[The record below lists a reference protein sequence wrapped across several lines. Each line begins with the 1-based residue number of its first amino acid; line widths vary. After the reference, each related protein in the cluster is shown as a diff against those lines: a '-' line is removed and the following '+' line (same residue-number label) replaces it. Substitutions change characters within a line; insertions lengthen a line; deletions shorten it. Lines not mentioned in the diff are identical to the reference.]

1 MNELNMTA
9 GQTTGNVTCV
19 ECNPH
24 KKDQVVNHWGFMKR
38 LLLHKQK
45 NGMEQIRLI
54 CYGELSNML
63 YNTFPM
69 HQMQWWLGRGS
80 RCIEALMPKEE
91 VVAARHWA
99 HELQRQLQGKF
110 RAFAPRDLEKTD
122 CSLGFEA
129 SPAHVP

>member
-1 MNELNMTA
+1 MSIHEKFLLQGKKKGM
-9 GQTTGNVTCV
+9 GQI
-19 ECNPH
+19 
-24 KKDQVVNHWGFMKR
+24 K
-38 LLLHKQK
+38 
-45 NGMEQIRLI
+45 LI
-54 CYGELSNML
+54 CMCKPNHML
-63 YNTFPM
+63 QITCPM
-69 HQMQWWLGRGS
+69 RWMWWWLRRGS
-80 RCIEALMPKEE
+80 RCIEALIPQEE